1 MMKWLIIGIGL
12 CNLWVLGAGAAEPS
26 VIEEL
31 WEGCAGGSIR
41 TSLLLDR
48 TMPEGLVAANALV
61 ACPHRTVGD
70 FDALL
75 TVVRQA
81 QQEFSNAQSR

>member
-12 CNLWVLGAGAAEPS
+12 CNLWVTGAGAAGPN
-26 VIEEL
+26 VIDEL
-31 WEGCAGGSIR
+31 SEGCAGGSIR

-48 TMPEGLVAANALV
+48 TMPEGLIAANVLV

-81 QQEFSNAQSR
+81 QQEFSNSQSR

>member
-12 CNLWVLGAGAAEPS
+12 CNLWIPGAGAAEPS
-26 VIEEL
+26 LIKEL
-31 WEGCAGGSIR
+31 SEGCAGGSIR

-48 TMPEGLVAANALV
+48 TMPEGLIAANVLV
-61 ACPHRTVGD
+61 ACPHRTVGNFYD
-70 FDALL
+70 LL

-81 QQEFSNAQSR
+81 QQEFSNSQRH